1 MNNQS
6 PIKARRLRKGIS
18 QDELA
23 RLTSYTQG
31 YISFIE
37 QGRRIPSYENL
48 IVFAEALNCSVED
61 LGGDIPKDNILKDL
75 NKEIEGLSP
84 IELEKALDYIQVL
97 KRGRR

>member
-6 PIKARRLRKGIS
+6 PIKAIRLRKGIS
-18 QDELA
+18 QDELS

-31 YISFIE
+31 YISFME
-37 QGRRIPSYENL
+37 LGERIPSYENL
-48 IVFAEALNCSVED
+48 TVIAEALNCSVED
-61 LGGDIPKDNILKDL
+61 LEGDRPKDNILKNL
-75 NKEIEGLSP
+75 NEEIEGLST